1 MIFHSYVSLAE
12 GIFLRFEFWPISRW
26 GQEFE
31 ELGGSTKQIIVVVM
45 ALELA
50 SLNRGYREKVPFFRG
65 ATYARDKS
73 AAPGLPQGLPNN
85 VVSHDLELRK
95 TQCKPTERYGGF
107 HGHGDIPSSL
117 DGLFPWENPTKMIF
131 RHPLLVGGIPTSL
144 KNMKVS

>member
-1 MIFHSYVSLAE
+1 
-12 GIFLRFEFWPISRW
+12 
-26 GQEFE
+26 
-31 ELGGSTKQIIVVVM
+31 M

-107 HGHGDIPSSL
+107 HGHGDIPIAGWFISWKILQNDFQTSSTGWWYTYPSEKYESQL
-117 DGLFPWENPTKMIF
+117 GL
-131 RHPLLVGGIPTSL
+131 
-144 KNMKVS
+144 

>member
-1 MIFHSYVSLAE
+1 
-12 GIFLRFEFWPISRW
+12 
-26 GQEFE
+26 
-31 ELGGSTKQIIVVVM
+31 M

-117 DGLFPWENPTKMIF
+117 DGLFHGKPEHQIDDDWGYPHF
-131 RHPLLVGGIPTSL
+131 GRPLFLE
-144 KNMKVS
+144 KVSIWIPPETAAYF